1 VDHMLFRCP
10 LATYVWAVV
19 RDGPH
24 WQSIPLSVKNLSE
37 DLLFERGDKRNRAL
51 MFLFG
56 AICWTLCLNR
66 SELVFKNKIISSP
79 RALMYKFLSFL

>member
-1 VDHMLFRCP
+1 MEGVRECQWCIEVESVDHMLFRCP

-37 DLLFERGDKRNRAL
+37 D
-51 MFLFG
+51 FLFG
-56 AICWTLCLNR
+56 GGI
-66 SELVFKNKIISSP
+66 K
-79 RALMYKFLSFL
+79 